1 VVEHL
6 ARSGD
11 ALSFWPHSS
20 SAAVTHALHALHAL
34 HAPHALHT
42 QHTRSRHARLHPG
55 TPNSPTGRHLST
67 LPRSPPH
74 PLCLFRARRCPFA
87 SLGPSSVSVLGR
99 AEPVHHSVSQL
110 REARPSL
117 SPRASGVLP
126 SSSSSSSPPPP
137 PHHRRAIAPHP
148 QPAWVDPSASRPSHP
163 FQSNSGCLH
172 YRNCTGPVR
181 PHTPVPC
188 LPPAAFI
195 APTSCICRPSRLHHP
210 SRVSLHPQVLRPASS
225 RVHHHLPSLRLQAC
239 VPIRLLLVLSCSRR

>member
-1 VVEHL
+1 M

-20 SAAVTHALHALHAL
+20 SAAVTHALHALHAQ
-34 HAPHALHT
+34 HT

-99 AEPVHHSVSQL
+99 AEPVHHSGSQL
-110 REARPSL
+110 RERDPL
-117 SPRASGVLP
+117 SVLTRAAYYHHPPLLP
-126 SSSSSSSPPPP
+126 SSPPSPP
-137 PHHRRAIAPHP
+137 HLRRTIAPRP

>member
-1 VVEHL
+1 MVARARRIFLWEGGASEAVVVEHL

-34 HAPHALHT
+34 HAQST

-74 PLCLFRARRCPFA
+74 PLRLFRARRRPFA

-126 SSSSSSSPPPP
+126 SSSPPPP
-137 PHHRRAIAPHP
+137 PPLLLLLTTVA
-148 QPAWVDPSASRPSHP
+148 
-163 FQSNSGCLH
+163 
-172 YRNCTGPVR
+172 
-181 PHTPVPC
+181 
-188 LPPAAFI
+188 
-195 APTSCICRPSRLHHP
+195 
-210 SRVSLHPQVLRPASS
+210 
-225 RVHHHLPSLRLQAC
+225 PSLLT
-239 VPIRLLLVLSCSRR
+239 LSQPG